1 MSVSSCR
8 DALEGNSSQA
18 IMIMD
23 MAAKSDKSILELG
36 RHYAVSRG
44 HMTMIGTPQQIADRI
59 EDWFRSGA
67 CDGFNIMAPL
77 LPGGLEQFVERV
89 VPLLQQRGVF
99 REDYTGRTLRD
110 HLGLIRPETQH

>member
-1 MSVSSCR
+1 M
-8 DALEGNSSQA
+8 
-18 IMIMD
+18 MMD
-23 MAAKSDKSILELG
+23 MAAKLGRIIPELG
-36 RHYAVSRG
+36 HYAVSR
-44 HMTMIGTPQQIADRI
+44 MTMIGTLQQIADRI

-99 REDYTGRTLRD
+99 REDDTGRTLRD
-110 HLGLIRPETQH
+110 HLGFIRPETQH